1 MSRGVKNIH
10 SRGDLVSTNCTL
22 LGTIILLR
30 SLYGRNRYIISAWA
44 LTLSVRL
51 RWAVGRASD
60 CGTDNRTVPRSFIN
74 VRHVVKSL
82 TKYHQDMETY
92 STTSDVKNERSIST
106 DAASAGFVPD
116 ALPEVQSGKETNSQ
130 TGVSAENALSPNDL
144 PKLPKKE
151 HDITRWHV
159 LRATYGREKAAY
171 GYFVDYGVEA
181 FYPKL
186 TTMRVVDNERRAIEE
201 SRIPNILFV
210 HMSERKLKLFL
221 KEAPDLSYIR
231 FYKTPSHVANR
242 KVLKPL
248 IIPDREMESLRIIC
262 ESESQNVLISLQNI
276 DKFEQGQ
283 TVKVIDGEFKGVEG
297 VVARYQGQQRVGV
310 VINNV
315 MTVMTAYVPSAFL
328 EKIE

>member
-1 MSRGVKNIH
+1 
-10 SRGDLVSTNCTL
+10 
-22 LGTIILLR
+22 
-30 SLYGRNRYIISAWA
+30 
-44 LTLSVRL
+44 
-51 RWAVGRASD
+51 
-60 CGTDNRTVPRSFIN
+60 
-74 VRHVVKSL
+74 
-82 TKYHQDMETY
+82 METY
-92 STTSDVKNERSIST
+92 STTSDVKSERSIST

-116 ALPEVQSGKETNSQ
+116 ALPEVQSSKEANAQ

-171 GYFVDYGVEA
+171 GYFVDHGVEA

-186 TTMRVVDNERRAIEE
+186 TTMRVVDNERRAMEE

-210 HMSERKLKLFL
+210 HMSEHKLKLFL
-221 KEAPDLSYIR
+221 KESPDLSYLR

-248 IIPDREMESLRIIC
+248 IIPDRELESLRIIC

-315 MTVMTAYVPSAFL
+315 MTVMTAYVPSAYC
-328 EKIE
+328 EVVEDKQK

>member
-1 MSRGVKNIH
+1 
-10 SRGDLVSTNCTL
+10 
-22 LGTIILLR
+22 
-30 SLYGRNRYIISAWA
+30 
-44 LTLSVRL
+44 
-51 RWAVGRASD
+51 
-60 CGTDNRTVPRSFIN
+60 
-74 VRHVVKSL
+74 
-82 TKYHQDMETY
+82 METY
-92 STTSDVKNERSIST
+92 STTSDVKSERSISK

-116 ALPEVQSGKETNSQ
+116 VLPEVQSSKEASTQ
-130 TGVSAENALSPNDL
+130 TGVSAENALSLKDL

-171 GYFVDYGVEA
+171 SYFVAHSVEA

-186 TTMRVVDNERRAIEE
+186 TTMRIVDDERRAVEE

-210 HMSERKLKLFL
+210 RMSERKLKMFL
-221 KEAPDLSYIR
+221 KENPDLSYLR

-242 KVLKPL
+242 KILKPL
-248 IIPDREMESLRIIC
+248 IIPDRELESLRIIC
-262 ESESQNVLISLQNI
+262 ESESRNVLISLQNI

-283 TVKVIDGEFKGVEG
+283 MVKVIDGEFKGVEG
-297 VVARYQGQQRVGV
+297 VVARYQSQRRVGI
-310 VINNV
+310 VIDNV